1 MKVVKLYSWATH
13 DCPEIPLRHILASDE
28 RHTWCKHL
36 VAFTDPTGTHI
47 PDELVNEVPT
57 CLRCL
62 AGQADDD

>member
-1 MKVVKLYSWATH
+1 MKVVKLYSWDTP
-13 DCPEIPLRHILASDE
+13 DCPEIPLRHILVSDE
-28 RHTWCKHL
+28 TGTWCKRL
-36 VAFTDPTGTHI
+36 VAFTDRTGIYI